1 MGSEDSVVRLTCPA
15 GMCRTDNDVHA
26 EACER
31 CGLPLRGLARLS
43 IYPAHLFNMG
53 LSAARGNQMACARD
67 LFAAVVYWCP
77 MDYEARNA
85 LAMACFALGDET
97 EARHHWETVLRQLPA
112 NTLAAR
118 GLEAIESAKK
128 SREIDE
134 AKQRIQSKRKYGR
147 SKRKR
152 TVR

>member
-1 MGSEDSVVRLTCPA
+1 MGSESSVFRLICPA

-26 EACER
+26 EACEK

-43 IYPAHLFNMG
+43 IYPAYLFNMG
-53 LSAARGNQMACARD
+53 LSAVRANQMACARD
-67 LFAAVVYWCP
+67 LFAAVVHWCP

-85 LAMACFALGDET
+85 LAMACFALGDEI
-97 EARHHWETVLRQLPA
+97 EARHHWETVLRQSPA

-128 SREIDE
+128 SREMNE
-134 AKQRIQSKRKYGR
+134 MKQHIQSKRKHGR
-147 SKRKR
+147 SKRR
-152 TVR
+152 HILR